1 MADTQ
6 TQSVKF
12 VGNRQVVW
20 GTDGTYENGFIVDN
34 ASVKNA
40 SDQTAIA
47 DNNGNTVLL
56 VFFNERKEC
65 SITVLANKDATIPA
79 AGDAITIANVANC
92 IVTDAT
98 ENWTKGAAK
107 SISINATFYKFLEV
121 QNG

>member
-56 VFFNERKEC
+56 VFFNERK
-65 SITVLANKDATIPA
+65 
-79 AGDAITIANVANC
+79 
-92 IVTDAT
+92 
-98 ENWTKGAAK
+98 
-107 SISINATFYKFLEV
+107 
-121 QNG
+121 